1 MKTQRFTSAVAV
13 FGFAIA
19 STASFA
25 QSNVII
31 YGNVDIGYEHA
42 SGIGIKASGINSGV
56 RDQSRIGFRGEE
68 DLGSGMKALFLLE
81 YGLGA
86 DVNSG
91 IGTVGSRQSY
101 VGLSGDFGTLSAGR
115 LYSPGKNFTDKY
127 DAMDTSNFSG
137 LQTLLA
143 GTSASIATGTTFNN
157 SMAYVSPSVNGFS
170 FSGLYSF
177 AGLSGD
183 NTAYGVLPKKQERAL
198 GFNLDYAM
206 GPLALT
212 YSHHRLDDI
221 AHVANDDQRDNALGA
236 SYDMGYLAVMGTY
249 QTLKLE
255 SAGILAIKVAVYSL
269 GFTVPI
275 SEAGLVRIQYA
286 SLNDKLPGDGDAS
299 SWSIGYDYSLSKRTM
314 AYLGYNRV
322 SNKNGVGISTGVGG
336 GVFGGAPGSS
346 SNSGYGFGVKH
357 VF

>member
-1 MKTQRFTSAVAV
+1 M
-13 FGFAIA
+13 

-25 QSNVII
+25 QSNTII
-31 YGNVDIGYEHA
+31 YGNLDIGYEHA
-42 SGIGIKASGINSGV
+42 SGNGVKASGINSGV

-68 DLGSGMKALFLLE
+68 GLGSGMKALFLLE

-101 VGLSGDFGTLSAGR
+101 VGLSGDFGTLTAGR

-157 SMAYVSPSVNGFS
+157 SLAYVSPSVNGFS
-170 FSGLYSF
+170 ITGLYSF

-183 NTAYGVLPKKQERAL
+183 NTAYGVLPKRQERAL

-221 AHVANDDQRDNALGA
+221 AHISNDDQRDNALGA
-236 SYDMGYLAVMGTY
+236 SYHMGYVALMGTY

-255 SAGILAIKVAVYSL
+255 SAGIVAIKAVVYSL
-269 GFTVPI
+269 GFTVPMG
-275 SEAGLVRIQYA
+275 EAGLVRIQYA
-286 SLNDKLPGDGDAS
+286 NLNDKLPGDGDAS

-322 SNKNGVGISTGVGG
+322 SNKNGVGISTSVGG
-336 GVFGGAPGSS
+336 GIFGGAPGNSN
-346 SNSGYGFGVKH
+346 NSGYGFGVKH